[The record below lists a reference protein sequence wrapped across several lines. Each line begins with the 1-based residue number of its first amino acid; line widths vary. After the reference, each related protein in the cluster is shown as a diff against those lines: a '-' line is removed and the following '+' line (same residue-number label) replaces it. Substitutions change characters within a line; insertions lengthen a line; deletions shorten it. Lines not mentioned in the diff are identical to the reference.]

1 MNTLKSTLVVIMS
14 VVAWLG
20 VGPMRSAADTWPQ
33 GSVRFI
39 VPLGPGSAAD
49 IGARLVADRLA
60 ARWGKP
66 VVVENRP
73 GGDAVI
79 GIAAFVSANDDHT
92 LLFAPSGTFTIQ
104 PFVHEKLPYDA
115 TRDIL
120 PIARVSNT
128 IVAIASPASLNIASL
143 GELVALARADPGKLN
158 WTGTSIAEFVFA
170 GFVRTSALAMSR
182 VPYRDAQQALAD
194 LAEGRIHAAV
204 HAMALVQPLIQ
215 AGRVKA
221 LAITNRARAPIWP
234 EVATVGEAGFPE
246 LTVDGL
252 VGLFGPR
259 GMASERR
266 ERIAADIAAIA
277 DDPAVAA
284 RLAATGQVVNFGT
297 PSAFAAA
304 IEEQRAKAAAVAAL
318 GLKPGR

>member
-1 MNTLKSTLVVIMS
+1 MHTLKSTLVVIMC

-79 GIAAFVSANDDHT
+79 GIAAFVSANDDHS
-92 LLFAPSGTFTIQ
+92 LLFAPSGTFTLQ

-115 TRDIL
+115 TRDIV

-128 IVAIASPASLNIASL
+128 IVAIASPASLNVASL

-194 LAEGRIHAAV
+194 LAEGRIHACHGAGAAADPGRPRQGAGHHQSRTRTDLARGCDGRRSRFPGTHGGRTRRAV
-204 HAMALVQPLIQ
+204 RSARH
-215 AGRVKA
+215 GKR
-221 LAITNRARAPIWP
+221 TARAH
-234 EVATVGEAGFPE
+234 
-246 LTVDGL
+246 
-252 VGLFGPR
+252 
-259 GMASERR
+259 RR
-266 ERIAADIAAIA
+266 RH
-277 DDPAVAA
+277 
-284 RLAATGQVVNFGT
+284 R
-297 PSAFAAA
+297 
-304 IEEQRAKAAAVAAL
+304 RY
-318 GLKPGR
+318 RR